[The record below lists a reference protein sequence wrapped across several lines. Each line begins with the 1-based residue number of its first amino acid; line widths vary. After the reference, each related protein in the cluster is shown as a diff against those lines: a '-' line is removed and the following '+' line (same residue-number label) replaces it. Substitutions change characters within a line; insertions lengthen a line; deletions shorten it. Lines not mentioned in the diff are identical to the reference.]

1 MSVLEALKPI
11 YSLLPEVR
19 APEGKQPLNRRLMW
33 TAAVLLLFFLMGN
46 IRLIG
51 LSSQSLGG
59 QLESAQIVLAL
70 KIGTL
75 ISAGIGPIVLA
86 SIILQLLIGGG
97 LIKLDLSNPAEKA
110 QFSGTQ
116 KLLAIALSFIEGFF
130 YLAGG
135 LLVAAPGMFWFVLL
149 QMALGSILLLYMD
162 EVVSRYGIGSGI
174 GLFIAGGVAEEVFWR
189 AFSPLDA
196 ARNFN
201 LAEASGLVFLLINS
215 IGSSLVTAVT
225 QYFLPIF
232 FTLVV
237 FLVVVYAEGI
247 HVNIPITM
255 GARGSGGRYPVK
267 FLYVSNMPVILA
279 AALFANIQIWAT
291 LVQGRVP
298 ILENIIGGLAAI
310 VSSPTQLVERLL
322 LEGLSPQ
329 IFGQFVQSITTFQFV
344 GLGGEII
351 HGFLYIIIL
360 TLLCVV
366 FGKFWI
372 ELGGQGSER
381 VAQQLD
387 RAGMAIPGFR
397 RDPRVIKQVLDRYI
411 PTITILGSAFVGLL
425 AGFADLTGALGTGTG
440 ILLTVGIVYRLYEEL
455 AKQQLEDMHPMLG
468 RFFGG

>member
-11 YSLLPEVR
+11 YSLLPEVKT
-19 APEGKQPLNRRLMW
+19 PEEKQTLKKRLIW
-33 TAAVLLLFFLMGN
+33 TGVILLIFFLMGN
-46 IRLIG
+46 IQLIG
-51 LSSQSLGG
+51 ISGQSLGG

-116 KLLAIALSFIEGFF
+116 KLLAIVLSFVEGFF

-135 LLVAAPGMFWFVLL
+135 LLVAEPGMFLFVLL
-149 QMALGSILLLYMD
+149 QMAFGSILLLYMD
-162 EVVSRYGIGSGI
+162 EVVSKYGIGSGI
-174 GLFIAGGVAEEVFWR
+174 GLFIAGGVAEEIFWR
-189 AFSPLDA
+189 AFSPLDVS
-196 ARNFN
+196 RNITG
-201 LAEASGLVFLLINS
+201 LDGSGLVFVFIREIGSS
-215 IGSSLVTAVT
+215 IGSALVAM
-225 QYFLPIF
+225 LPII

-237 FLVVVYAEGI
+237 FFVVVYAEGI

-255 GARGSGGRYPVK
+255 GARGTGGRYPVK

-291 LVQGRVP
+291 LVKGRVP

-310 VSSPTQLVERLL
+310 VSAPTQLVEKIF
-322 LEGLSPQ
+322 LEGLSPEILNQ
-329 IFGQFVQSITTFQFV
+329 IVQSITTLQFV

-351 HGFLYIIIL
+351 HGFLYIIVLTIL
-360 TLLCVV
+360 CIV

-381 VAQQLD
+381 VAAQLD
-387 RAGMAIPGFR
+387 KAGMSIPGFR

-411 PTITILGSAFVGLL
+411 PTITILGSAFVGIL

-455 AKQQLEDMHPMLG
+455 AKQQLAEMHPMLG
-468 RFFGG
+468 AFFGG